1 MYQTTSEETN
11 YYLQNMEARSSFVV
25 QNSLNLNV
33 DSVLFDNSISDILF
47 STNNELKS

>member
-25 QNSLNLNV
+25 
-33 DSVLFDNSISDILF
+33 
-47 STNNELKS
+47 